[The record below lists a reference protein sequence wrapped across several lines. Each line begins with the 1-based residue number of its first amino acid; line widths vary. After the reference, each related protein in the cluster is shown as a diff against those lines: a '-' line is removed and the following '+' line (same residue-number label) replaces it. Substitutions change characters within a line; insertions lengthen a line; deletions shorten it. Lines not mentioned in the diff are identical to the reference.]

1 MRQTR
6 QETCRSSE
14 AVAQAPS
21 FDFSTAKRCLGER
34 IRARRKALGISQ
46 ERLAPI
52 SGVDRTF
59 LAQVERGKR
68 NPSLHS
74 LLKLALGLQMDV
86 GELVQGLCTP
96 PDTRS
101 ERGA

>member
-6 QETCRSSE
+6 QEACRPSE
-14 AVAQAPS
+14 TVAQGQS
-21 FDFSTAKRCLGER
+21 LDFSIAKRDLGER
-34 IRARRKALGISQ
+34 IRARRKVLGISQ

-68 NPSLHS
+68 NPTLHN
-74 LLKLALGLQMDV
+74 LLKLAHSLQMDI
-86 GELVQGLCTP
+86 GELVQGLCASS
-96 PDTRS
+96 DT
-101 ERGA
+101 EV